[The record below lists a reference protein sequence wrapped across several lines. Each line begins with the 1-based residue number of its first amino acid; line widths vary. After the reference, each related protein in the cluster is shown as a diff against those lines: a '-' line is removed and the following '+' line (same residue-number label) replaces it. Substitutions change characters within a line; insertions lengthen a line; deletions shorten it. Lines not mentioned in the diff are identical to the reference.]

1 MCAGIATPVCL
12 CLTTAWLWRY
22 SSPAPNYMQT
32 RPFTYT
38 SMHTTHTSMHVHQ
51 TSHLHTSI
59 SGVSGNG
66 FAFCFLL
73 NPLTPFKCS
82 FFSTLFFHFKFFK
95 ALTVNFSLIDHLL
108 FFMCMQEPSS
118 DTGFSPHR
126 PEGFPNMLFFPL
138 LRANM
143 LTLFSA
149 PSCSFFPH
157 LSLFDLL
164 QSSVLRLS
172 HQNFLLAIS
181 SVRAKDQ
188 IPSHMFAGTETRTSL
203 SLITCA

>member
-1 MCAGIATPVCL
+1 MLI
-12 CLTTAWLWRY
+12 
-22 SSPAPNYMQT
+22 
-32 RPFTYT
+32 
-38 SMHTTHTSMHVHQ
+38 
-51 TSHLHTSI
+51 
-59 SGVSGNG
+59 
-66 FAFCFLL
+66 
-73 NPLTPFKCS
+73 
-82 FFSTLFFHFKFFK
+82 FSTFFHFKFFK
-95 ALTVNFSLIDHLL
+95 ALTVHFSLIDHLL

-143 LTLFSA
+143 LTLFF
-149 PSCSFFPH
+149 CTLLFLFPPPLS
-157 LSLFDLL
+157 LSLFNLL

-203 SLITCA
+203 SLITCGWTRCLIHWPEREYWATQWPCSLPKVIKS

>member
-1 MCAGIATPVCL
+1 MLI
-12 CLTTAWLWRY
+12 
-22 SSPAPNYMQT
+22 
-32 RPFTYT
+32 
-38 SMHTTHTSMHVHQ
+38 
-51 TSHLHTSI
+51 
-59 SGVSGNG
+59 
-66 FAFCFLL
+66 
-73 NPLTPFKCS
+73 
-82 FFSTLFFHFKFFK
+82 FSTFFHFKFFK

-149 PSCSFFPH
+149 PSCSFFPRLS
-157 LSLFDLL
+157 LSLFNLL

-203 SLITCA
+203 SLITSAWTRYSIHWPEREYWATQWPCSLPKVIKS

>member
-1 MCAGIATPVCL
+1 MLI
-12 CLTTAWLWRY
+12 
-22 SSPAPNYMQT
+22 
-32 RPFTYT
+32 
-38 SMHTTHTSMHVHQ
+38 
-51 TSHLHTSI
+51 
-59 SGVSGNG
+59 
-66 FAFCFLL
+66 
-73 NPLTPFKCS
+73 
-82 FFSTLFFHFKFFK
+82 FSTFFHFKFFK
-95 ALTVNFSLIDHLL
+95 ALTVHFSLIDHLL

-149 PSCSFFPH
+149 PSCSFSPRLSLS
-157 LSLFDLL
+157 LSLFNLL

-203 SLITCA
+203 SLITCGWTRCLIHWPEREYWATQWPCSLPKVIKS